1 IDLAFIAPDIVKFIM
16 MGDQPASLTSKWLEK
31 NPLPSNW
38 QTQRE
43 IVARL

>member
-1 IDLAFIAPDIVKFIM
+1 IDLAFIAPDIVKSIM
-16 MGDQPASLTSKWLEK
+16 TGDQPTGLTSKWLGQ

-38 QTQRE
+38 QAQRE